1 VSSLFDLGENMSS
14 YQAIKK
20 AAGALS
26 LSALLLIFVVAP
38 LQARELPDFT
48 GLVEKYGSAVVNIS
62 TTQKIKHPMAKTPRM
77 PEDIPE
83 GPFGDLFRHFFGE
96 EGEPRD
102 FEDFDSKSL
111 GSGFI
116 ISGDG
121 YVLTNYH
128 VIKGAN
134 EIIVR
139 LNDRRELEAEL
150 IGYDA
155 RSDLALLRIDAS
167 GLPTV
172 QIGDS
177 NVLKVGE
184 WVLAIGSPFGFDHS
198 VTAGIVSAKGRSLP
212 RENYVPFIQTDVAI
226 NPGNSGGP
234 LFNLDGKV
242 IGINS
247 QIYSRTG
254 GFMGLSFAIPINMAM
269 NIVDQLK
276 QSGHVSRGW
285 LGVLIQDVTRELA
298 ESFGMDK
305 PRGALI
311 AKVLPNSP
319 AEKHGFEVG
328 DIVTKFNGHEIIR
341 SSNLPPVVGLT
352 PVGKN
357 VDVEILRNG
366 KVKTLEI
373 RIGEL
378 PEEEQKIASAS
389 SVEESED
396 NRLNVVVADLTAE
409 ERQDLD
415 IKENGVVVTRI
426 GSGPARKA
434 GIRKGDVI
442 LMINNQDVK
451 SADQFKSMVEGL
463 PVGKSV
469 PLLIQRRG
477 GPVFLALKV
486 PEEGDG

>member
-1 VSSLFDLGENMSS
+1 MSLFQPFRNFYWGGM
-14 YQAIKK
+14 
-20 AAGALS
+20 
-26 LSALLLIFVVAP
+26 LLLFLATP
-38 LQARELPDFT
+38 SQARELPDFT
-48 GLVEKYGSAVVNIS
+48 KLVEQYGSAVVNIS
-62 TTQKIKHPMAKTPRM
+62 TTQKIKHPQPKQRQQLPQ
-77 PEDIPE
+77 DIPE

-96 EGEPRD
+96 EGEMPD

-116 ISGDG
+116 ISADG

-128 VIKGAN
+128 VIKDAN

-139 LNDRRELEAEL
+139 LNDRRELVAE
-150 IGYDA
+150 IVGNDA
-155 RSDLALLRIDAS
+155 RSDLALLKVDAED
-167 GLPTV
+167 LPV
-172 QIGDS
+172 VKIGNSDS
-177 NVLKVGE
+177 LKVGE

-198 VTAGIVSAKGRSLP
+198 VTAGIVSAKGRALP

-234 LFNLDGKV
+234 LFDLDGKV

-254 GFMGLSFAIPINMAM
+254 GFMGLSFAIPINMVM

-276 QSGHVSRGW
+276 SSGHVARGW

-298 ESFGMDK
+298 ESFDMDK

-319 AEKHGFEVG
+319 AEEYGFMVG
-328 DIVTKFNGHEIIR
+328 DIVTSFNGRNILR

-352 PVGKN
+352 PVGKE
-357 VDVEILRNG
+357 VDVEILRDG
-366 KVKTLEI
+366 KVKKLKI
-373 RIGEL
+373 KIGEL
-378 PEEEQKIASAS
+378 PEEDQQLAS
-389 SVEESED
+389 STEIAPKEAKD
-396 NRLNVVVADLTAE
+396 NRLNVAVADLSGE
-409 ERQDLD
+409 QRKQLD
-415 IKENGVVVTRI
+415 IKENGVIVKNI
-426 GSGPARKA
+426 DSGPARKA
-434 GIRKGDVI
+434 GVRKGDVI
-442 LMINNQDVK
+442 LMINNEDVK
-451 SADQFKSMVEGL
+451 NAKQFKELIEDL

-486 PEEGDG
+486 PEDSDS

>member
-1 VSSLFDLGENMSS
+1 MISCHILRKSLYVNALIVLM
-14 YQAIKK
+14 AI
-20 AAGALS
+20 AMVPA
-26 LSALLLIFVVAP
+26 
-38 LQARELPDFT
+38 QARELPDFT
-48 GLVEKYGSAVVNIS
+48 ELVEKYGSAVVNIS
-62 TTQKIKHPMAKTPRM
+62 TTQKIKHPRTRQPRI
-77 PEDIPE
+77 PQQIPE

-96 EGEPRD
+96 EGGQGEI
-102 FEDFDSKSL
+102 EDFDSKSL

-116 ISGDG
+116 ISRDG
-121 YVLTNYH
+121 FVLTNYH
-128 VIKGAN
+128 VIKDAN

-150 IGYDA
+150 VGHDE
-155 RSDLALLRIDAS
+155 RSDLALLKVDS
-167 GLPTV
+167 DDLPV
-172 QIGDS
+172 VKIGNS
-177 NVLKVGE
+177 NKLKVGE

-198 VTAGIVSAKGRSLP
+198 VTAGIVSAKGRNLP

-234 LFNLDGKV
+234 LFDLDGKV

-269 NIVDQLK
+269 NVVDQLK

-305 PRGALI
+305 PQGALI
-311 AKVLPNSP
+311 AKVLPDSP

-328 DIVTKFNGHEIIR
+328 DIVTKFNGHDIVR

-352 PVGKN
+352 PVGKE

-373 RIGEL
+373 KIGEL
-378 PEEEQKIASAS
+378 PEEEQKIASTNGLK
-389 SVEESED
+389 ESED
-396 NRLNVVVADLTAE
+396 NRLSVVVADLNDQ
-409 ERQDLD
+409 ERQELD
-415 IKENGVVVTRI
+415 IKENGVIVTRI

-451 SADQFKSMVEGL
+451 SATQFKEIVEGL

-486 PEEGDG
+486 PAEDDS